1 MSLSCVSPPWAHATR
16 QPPARGGPLRGPL
29 LGGSGLEGSVVEEA
43 RSETN
48 VPAEYSPP
56 GEASR
61 VSASHVDPRRSSRS
75 ACSPAQGS
83 ASPIGLIW
91 RVRDGAAFAALRRD
105 GYRVRQGPVTVTFL
119 PDATLVA
126 EAEPP
131 KVAFAVGRRVG
142 RAVRRNRVRRQLRSI
157 MRELVAQPDTL
168 VGPGTYLVSTRSDV
182 TLLSYQE
189 LKKTLE
195 KALAQIPAAR
205 RASREDR

>member
-1 MSLSCVSPPWAHATR
+1 
-16 QPPARGGPLRGPL
+16 
-29 LGGSGLEGSVVEEA
+29 VVEEA

-48 VPAEYSPP
+48 VPAEYSPT

-61 VSASHVDPRRSSRS
+61 VPASHVDPRRAKRP
-75 ACSPAQGS
+75 ARPAAQGS
-83 ASPIGLIW
+83 APPVGLIW

-119 PDATLVA
+119 PEATAV
-126 EAEPP
+126 AEPP

-142 RAVRRNRVRRQLRSI
+142 GAVRRNRVRRQLRSI
-157 MRELVAQPDTL
+157 MRELAAQPESL

-182 TLLSYQE
+182 IMLSYQE

-205 RASREDR
+205 RASREGRR

>member
-1 MSLSCVSPPWAHATR
+1 MSLFCVSRPWAHDTR
-16 QPPARGGPLRGPL
+16 RPPV
-29 LGGSGLEGSVVEEA
+29 LEGSVVEEA

-48 VPAEYSPP
+48 VPAEYSPT

-61 VSASHVDPRRSSRS
+61 VPASHVDPRRSTCS
-75 ACSPAQGS
+75 ALPPAQGS
-83 ASPIGLIW
+83 APPVGLIW

-105 GYRVRQGPVTVTFL
+105 GYRVRQGPVTVAFL
-119 PDATLVA
+119 PEATPVA

-142 RAVRRNRVRRQLRSI
+142 GAVRRNRVRRQLRSI
-157 MRELVAQPDTL
+157 LRELVAQPESL

-182 TLLSYQE
+182 TTLSYQE
-189 LKKTLE
+189 LKRTLE

-205 RASREDR
+205 RASREGR